1 MNKIMLKQLSKEKEK
16 QKPKKKQTLRITQDV
31 IQNKLLRHFQYHIGE
46 QDKTTSEEIFQVI
59 IGVNSNA
66 VDSFARF
73 YWFDIIQKIM
83 RKLRREDKCFIIK
96 KDKGWFVL
104 QSISECEYYKGLCD
118 SAIGKMKKAKIRAE
132 EWVENEK
139 WKHMKIPS
147 EDNSENED
155 NQSKPKLEKLPEEKI
170 DDYKNKL
177 KTKVI
182 KLWEENKKWTNMNEL
197 HQE

>member
-1 MNKIMLKQLSKEKEK
+1 MNKIMLKQMSKEKEK

-46 QDKTTSEEIFQVI
+46 QDKTTSEEIFQVV

-66 VDSFARF
+66 VDSYARF
-73 YWFDIIQKIM
+73 YWFDIIQKMM

-104 QSISECEYYKGLCD
+104 KDMIECEYYSGLCD
-118 SAIGKMKKAKIRAE
+118 SAIGKMKKAKIRAQS
-132 EWVENEK
+132 WVENEK
-139 WKHMKIPS
+139 WKNMKIPS
-147 EDNSENED
+147 EDEENNYQE
-155 NQSKPKLEKLPEEKI
+155 KPKEKSPKEKI
-170 DDYKNKL
+170 EDYKNKL

-182 KLWEENKKWTNMNEL
+182 KLWEDKK
-197 HQE
+197 

>member
-1 MNKIMLKQLSKEKEK
+1 MNKIILKQISKEKEK

-66 VDSFARF
+66 VDSYARF
-73 YWFDIIQKIM
+73 YWFDIIQKMM

-104 QSISECEYYKGLCD
+104 QSMDECKYYQGLCD
-118 SAIGKMKKAKIRAE
+118 NAIGKMKKAKIRAE
-132 EWVENEK
+132 QWVQAEA
-139 WKHMKIPS
+139 WKHMQIP
-147 EDNSENED
+147 NEEEVE
-155 NQSKPKLEKLPEEKI
+155 KPELKEKLPEEKL

-182 KLWEENKKWTNMNEL
+182 KLWEGNKK
-197 HQE
+197 